1 MNNWQP
7 YPQNSPKDN
16 NEDKLKDYVV
26 LVPNPNRINKTG
38 FNERTPRYLIYLAF
52 WLGDRFTDEQ
62 MHDLNV
68 HYYLTLPSHS

>member
-1 MNNWQP
+1 MNNWKP
-7 YPQNSPKDN
+7 YPQNKP
-16 NEDKLKDYVV
+16 EQTTEAQTKDYAV

-38 FNERTPRYLIYLAF
+38 FNEHTPHYQVYLAF